1 MASLLVSNALFER
14 FNKLSLSRNL
24 VEIRG
29 ADALELEPFK
39 SEPVPFP
46 ARLLDPR
53 FLFESNKFE
62 DFEL

>member
-1 MASLLVSNALFER
+1 LFER